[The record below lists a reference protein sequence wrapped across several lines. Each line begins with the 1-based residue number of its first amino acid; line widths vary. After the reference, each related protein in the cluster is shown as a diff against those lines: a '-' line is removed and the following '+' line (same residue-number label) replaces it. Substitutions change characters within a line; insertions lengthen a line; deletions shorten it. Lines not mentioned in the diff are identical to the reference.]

1 VEVGGHTSIKSIV
14 VMVIFLVGL
23 VATFIRGLD
32 KNSPYAIDAKQMGP
46 YNTETETPQTPT
58 ITAAE
63 AHA

>member
-1 VEVGGHTSIKSIV
+1 
-14 VMVIFLVGL
+14 MVIFLVGL